1 MHVWLQPA
9 VSYPAML
16 QRAQGETRHTLVYTI
31 LSGGRVVGGTSARAL
46 AALSASGSRSGAGAA
61 VMEVAG
67 REALPCQ
74 FAFAPVETQGGAF
87 RVWVDSVPAPT
98 IDALEVR

>member
-1 MHVWLQPA
+1 
-9 VSYPAML
+9 
-16 QRAQGETRHTLVYTI
+16 
-31 LSGGRVVGGTSARAL
+31 VVGGTSARAL
-46 AALSASGSRSGAGAA
+46 AALAASSSAGTTAQA

-98 IDALEVR
+98 IDALEVRGRAV